1 MGEVDLR
8 ALDAHPDRPPRVGAP
23 AHPAADDLLVA
34 VEEAELRDVRIGELL
49 HQVVLVVDGDGGEG
63 RKGAGELELGQQL
76 AAVAPGAHQHRH
88 LGGDEL
94 LLLLPPRPRLHGEAV
109 EVAVEAQGV
118 AAVELPALGLALPP
132 DVLGQHLGGPG
143 RLGAVAQVGA
153 EAGADGGGEV
163 VGLRPLGG
171 DQAAHVGDVAQGRP
185 GGDVNGPQPVARLEQ
200 LAGELLLAR
209 LRPRRGPPG
218 RRILE
223 ELGSSAPR
231 HQAQSR
237 QAEDKSYRGSAA

>member
-1 MGEVDLR
+1 M
-8 ALDAHPDRPPRVGAP
+8 
-23 AHPAADDLLVA
+23 AAKA
-34 VEEAELRDVRIGELL
+34 EE
-49 HQVVLVVDGDGGEG
+49 
-63 RKGAGELELGQQL
+63 GAGERQLGQQL
-76 AAVAPGAHQHRH
+76 AAVAPGAHRHRH

-94 LLLLPPRPRLHGEAV
+94 LLLLPAGPRLHGEAV

-143 RLGAVAQVGA
+143 RLGAVAQIGA

-163 VGLRPLGG
+163 VGLRLAGG
-171 DQAAHVGDVAQGRP
+171 EEAAHVGDVAQGRP
-185 GGDVNGPQPVARLEQ
+185 GGDVHRAQPVARLGQ
-200 LAGELLLAR
+200 LALELLLAR
-209 LRPRRGPPG
+209 LRPLRGAPG

-231 HQAQSR
+231 HQTESR
-237 QAEDKSYRGSAA
+237 QAEDKVIEARR